1 MKISEAIQQA
11 VPELTK
17 IFAEWWNSKGKNQVD
32 LEDPDTR
39 QTAEN
44 YIGYVKDKSLLFDE
58 TAVQTSS
65 DWESFLWNAYTNRQ
79 EKGPIE
85 GEIVFGSTSF
95 SAEEPDEEQEIPDFT
110 PSVPQ
115 TLPEAETP
123 QEPAEPEALPEEPQ
137 AEPEMIPEEEQIEE
151 TPEPEPEDLPEEE
164 PQPLPEEEDEEPAE
178 QQADEQENPDIPK
191 EDVFEFVDRMQPEI
205 EGTTEEPQ
213 AQASGDVPSTEEPG
227 EAAQPEEAQEEIPE
241 AGTTDV
247 PAEDEPAEEEVQE
260 TPQPEEKP
268 VDIPAEKPHVVS
280 ECVQQFLFSDE
291 EMGIVRKKAAEKLS
305 GLPVARHHAFDDALF
320 ALQSGLKVNLYGPAG
335 SGRHT
340 LAQQLREECGSEP
353 KVGETR
359 ESGYANFLVDYDPE
373 LEAKVCPKAHQ
384 LAENLRA
391 AGTEVLLAQCIVI
404 EKLLPLG
411 EQKAVSAI

>member
-11 VPELTK
+11 VHELTK

-95 SAEEPDEEQEIPDFT
+95 SAEEPDGEQEIPDFT

-115 TLPEAETP
+115 TLPEAETS
-123 QEPAEPEALPEEPQ
+123 QEPAEE
-137 AEPEMIPEEEQIEE
+137 EPEMIPEEPQAESETLPEEEQI
-151 TPEPEPEDLPEEE
+151 EEE
-164 PQPLPEEEDEEPAE
+164 PQPLPEEEEDEEPAE
-178 QQADEQENPDIPK
+178 QQADEETENPDIPK
-191 EDVFEFVDRMQPEI
+191 EDVFEFVDRMQTEPED
-205 EGTTEEPQ
+205 TEEPQ
-213 AQASGDVPSTEEPG
+213 AQASGDVPSTEEP
-227 EAAQPEEAQEEIPE
+227 EESAQPEEAQEEIPE
-241 AGTTDV
+241 AGTPDV
-247 PAEDEPAEEEVQE
+247 PAEDEPAEEEVKE

-353 KVGETR
+353 KVSETR